1 MTCEIYI
8 QTNTR
13 NPAVQKT
20 VTARWLIS
28 SVLENGQK
36 VTRDGIAC
44 VNNATA
50 KKAALIALADALA
63 RFNKAAVIKIYISD
77 DFVRNMLIMNMP
89 ERWAQNGWHK
99 FRNNQEIKHEMQW
112 MYIKMFL
119 ASHAVS
125 YAGADEVRE
134 NKILKE
140 MERRLN
146 NVKGK

>member
-8 QTNTR
+8 QTSTR

-20 VTARWLIS
+20 VKARWLIS
-28 SVLENGQK
+28 SALENGQK
-36 VTRDGIAC
+36 VTRDGTVS

-63 RFNKAAVIKIYISD
+63 RFKKAAVIKIYMSD
-77 DFVRNMLIMNMP
+77 DFVRNMLIGNMP
-89 ERWAQNGWHK
+89 QRWEQNGWHK
-99 FRNNQEIKHEMQW
+99 IRNNQEIRHEKQW

-125 YAGADEVRE
+125 YARADEIRD

-140 MERRLN
+140 MEWRLN
-146 NVKGK
+146 NVKGQ